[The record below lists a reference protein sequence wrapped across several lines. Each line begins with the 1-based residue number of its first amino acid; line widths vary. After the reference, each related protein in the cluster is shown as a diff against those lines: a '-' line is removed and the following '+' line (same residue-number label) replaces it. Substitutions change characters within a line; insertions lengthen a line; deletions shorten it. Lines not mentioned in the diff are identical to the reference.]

1 MRVLWM
7 MEWFYGSL
15 FLSTILFQAEL
26 IDDIFFAVDTHWFQE
41 AIYPALLSL
50 RGIARLCKL

>member
-1 MRVLWM
+1 M
-7 MEWFYGSL
+7 MECFYGSL
-15 FLSTILFQAEL
+15 FLSTILFQAEF

-50 RGIARLCKL
+50 RGIARFCKL